1 MERNNM
7 KNNLSR
13 IIAFFI
19 MLLFAVCLIVN
30 VLFCVDYN
38 FYELLDKAA
47 VIETQSV
54 SESIAVNEDDDNII
68 CLKSSFLNKND
79 SRIKIITK
87 NIYLLP
93 MIADVPKG
101 FSLLLYFF
109 FIFFILLPD
118 RWTLINHKV
127 RLDN

>member
-38 FYELLDKAA
+38 FYELIDKAA

-54 SESIAVNEDDDNII
+54 SESIAVNEGDDNII